1 MGSPL
6 LRGREFDERDV
17 ADGPGVV
24 IINESLARTFFEGT
38 DPLEHSLRKGNW
50 WGEER
55 PSEYRIVGVVGDVK
69 MDGMAEATPWAMYFL
84 HDQWPFSDMYL
95 FVRTAGDP
103 HTTVPAIR
111 DAVWALEPEMPVEN
125 VQTFTEMR
133 SGAVAEER
141 FQTLLVLGFAGLA
154 LVLACVG
161 VFGVLSHAVS
171 QRGGEIGIR
180 MAVGA
185 RATDVIRLVA
195 GKGARLVALGVAL
208 GLAVTVGVTRFIR
221 SLLFEVSPTEPAT
234 LAPATLLLVVVALS
248 ACTIPAVRASRQDPV
263 KALRTE

>member
-1 MGSPL
+1 MGIPL

-84 HDQWPFSDMYL
+84 HDQWPFSD
-95 FVRTAGDP
+95 
-103 HTTVPAIR
+103 
-111 DAVWALEPEMPVEN
+111 PEMPVEN